1 MDYFELIN
9 SSREAELAYANWYY
23 HLPEERKAQIMRD
36 TFEFGVN
43 AVMHNYRKEHPYCSE
58 AEALLFYMEQNL
70 RPHFS
75 EGTWAFVRKTMEE
88 KAEQEWKKRFKAM
101 KDDLDWSYTDMANI
115 MNSDSA
121 DAVKSSVSR
130 KLPGFAK
137 LAIGVYESMQGKG
150 MTNPSNDE

>member
-23 HLPEERKAQIMRD
+23 HLPNERKAQIMAD

-43 AVMHNYRKEHPYCSE
+43 AVMHNYRKKHPFCTE
-58 AEALLFYMEQNL
+58 AEALFFYMEQNL
-70 RPHFS
+70 KPHFS

-88 KAEQEWKKRFKAM
+88 KAEQEWKKRLKAM

-121 DAVKSSVSR
+121 YAVKSSVSR

-137 LAIGVYESMQGKG
+137 LPIGVYEPMQRKGK
-150 MTNPSNDE
+150 TTT